1 MRTLLHHSVPALL
14 TTVLVLGVGLTG
26 CTSPGAAA
34 PATTA
39 PATSAASACE
49 GVVTMLT
56 TDDPRPH
63 AGDAVAVS
71 ITPSDCPVDEQW
83 AGEVVV
89 RTDGSDTPTGTR
101 FEIGETTVSVDLP
114 VGVSGAAKLM
124 LVPDLNCEGGGATA
138 DCHYPSAEIE
148 ILP

>member
-1 MRTLLHHSVPALL
+1 
-14 TTVLVLGVGLTG
+14 
-26 CTSPGAAA
+26 
-34 PATTA
+34 
-39 PATSAASACE
+39 
-49 GVVTMLT
+49 MLT

-63 AGDAVAVS
+63 AGDEVAVS
-71 ITPSDCPVDEQW
+71 IVPSDCPVDEQW

-89 RTDGSDTPTGTR
+89 RSADGDTTTGTR

-114 VGVSGAAKLM
+114 MGVSGAARLM
-124 LVPDLNCEGGGATA
+124 LVPDLDCEGGGTT